1 MKKLF
6 AILLALS
13 LLVSLCAPA
22 MAEDILA
29 EAAGVEEAATP
40 EPTPVPTPEPTPEP
54 TPTPE
59 PLPVVTGVWYGAMLG
74 LGVEL
79 DLYEGGSYAL
89 IIDGTEG
96 ARNGLWT
103 QDMQAVYLDA
113 EQEHSLTL
121 AYRDDTLVASLEGTQ
136 VVMTRE
142 PAAIFRPAEEKTV
155 ATARL
160 RDFNGCWTCA
170 MVGVFGMYVDPV
182 SEAGDSPLLLNIE
195 GKEVSLITADEE
207 EPVTTTGIYDAGV
220 LTIDLGADAELSCA
234 LRPLTD
240 GSLRMDVATA
250 SGTVSY
256 YLVPASAEEDIRFQV
271 AEEAAEEEA
280 AEEEEAEADEAEA
293 DADIDEE
300 EEIDADDYGEDYD
313 DEVDITE

>member
-40 EPTPVPTPEPTPEP
+40 EPTPVPTPEP

-207 EPVTTTGIYDAGV
+207 EPVSTTGIYDAGV

-256 YLVPASAEEDIRFQV
+256 YLVPASAEEVIRFQV
-271 AEEAAEEEA
+271 AEEAAEEED
-280 AEEEEAEADEAEA
+280 EEDEEAE
-293 DADIDEE
+293 ADIDEE